1 MFKYTQMQNI
11 VTSFIEWNERTIIS
25 ELREIK
31 DNWQEND
38 FIYCLYRNDLVK
50 DYWEEYKMGILD
62 YFFKFINTL
71 TL

>member
-50 DYWEEYKMGILD
+50 DYWEEYKMGILEN
-62 YFFKFINTL
+62 FFWFINKL
-71 TL
+71 TF